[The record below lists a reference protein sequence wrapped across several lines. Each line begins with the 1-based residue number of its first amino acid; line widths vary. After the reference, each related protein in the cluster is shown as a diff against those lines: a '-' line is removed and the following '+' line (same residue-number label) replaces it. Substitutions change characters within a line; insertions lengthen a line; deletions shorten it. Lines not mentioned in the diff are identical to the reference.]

1 MAFEFYVKNEQG
13 YNLYASS
20 SSIMHTAVS
29 NSGTGT
35 IKVYS
40 DNSSSAKIR
49 YLSTPIYGRRYPN
62 SIAIEILWSN
72 GARQEVILGVSGG
85 LIREIKWTY
94 GTTTL
99 GTGAGYVSISNGG
112 TVKVTTTIDG
122 SATPSH
128 GKISYLS
135 LYGYYVS
142 TKGYGYNG
150 DGVSTTNSLVGS
162 WDVPGKAYPRESDAG
177 ANPPF
182 SNKPY
187 KKDFAFNPP
196 TQNPHY
202 YIMIAYK
209 GYMQGIGHIDIFEGD
224 STEFQ
229 DTSSYGSGASGSW
242 SAWGRYLRYSFYAV
256 YSDGVVPGIKEDA
269 AKVSR
274 MVDGSN
280 HNVADYHAMWV
291 KFDTPETLYDL
302 SWIKW
307 PASPVVYLKDGSD
320 RELKLKSAKNV
331 KVRVPAWQVNPAN
344 YNSDYEFKEWH
355 KRVGSGSWTGG
366 LTDADVNNTKVTDTL
381 TFALEMKIKT
391 YTIKYNDTATHQT
404 TYPNVQTGV
413 TVKIDPFGNLPSG
426 QTASH
431 KHPISG
437 TVNNYTNNNGYSIT
451 VNQDFIIDNPTA
463 TGYTFTGWTL
473 SNNVFKANWTPN
485 TVTVIY
491 KPGEGTGSNKT
502 FTPPYGTRYV
512 LLDYD
517 DPQIN
522 FTPPTGKRFVGWL
535 CTNNNKVYH
544 TAFSANEM
552 KTSETLTLVAKWGS
566 YWRKVKTIWIY
577 DGSVWKRYLPWVNT
591 E

>member
-1 MAFEFYVKNEQG
+1 MAFQFYVKNTQG

-20 SSIMHTAVS
+20 SSIMDTAVS
-29 NSGTGT
+29 DSGTGL

-40 DNSSSAKIR
+40 NNSTWAKIR
-49 YLSTPIYGRRYPN
+49 YLTNPVTKRRFLN

-85 LIREIKWTY
+85 LIREIKWVY

-99 GTGAGYVSISNGG
+99 GTGASYVNINNGG
-112 TVKVTTTIDG
+112 TVSVTASIDG
-122 SATPSH
+122 NATPSH

-142 TKGYGYNG
+142 KKGYGYNG
-150 DGVSTTNSLVGS
+150 DGVSDPNPQVGS
-162 WDVPGKAYPRESDAG
+162 WDKPGKAYPRESDAG

-196 TQNPHY
+196 TKNPNY

-256 YSDGVVPGIKEDA
+256 YDDGVVPGIKEDA
-269 AKVSR
+269 AKVVR
-274 MVDGSN
+274 MVNNQLHSE
-280 HNVADYHAMWV
+280 ADYNAMWV

-355 KRVGSGSWTGG
+355 KKVGGNGWTGG

-413 TVKIDPFGNLPSG
+413 TIRIDPFGNLPSG
-426 QTASH
+426 QTARH
-431 KHPISG
+431 KNPITG
-437 TVNNYTNNNGYSIT
+437 TVGSYTNNNGYPIIVT
-451 VNQDFIIDNPTA
+451 QDFTIDNPTA

-473 SNNVFKANWTPN
+473 SNNLFKANWIPN
-485 TVTVIY
+485 TVTVVY
-491 KPGEGTGSNKT
+491 KPGEGSGTQKTKEAEYNKQYTLLRYDSNE
-502 FTPPYGTRYV
+502 
-512 LLDYD
+512 
-517 DPQIN
+517 IN
-522 FTPPTGKRFVGWL
+522 FTPPAGKRFVGW
-535 CTNNNKVYH
+535 TGSNGKSYSDGVRIP
-544 TAFSANEM
+544 ASDM
-552 KTSETLTLVAKWGS
+552 KSNITLTAKWGS

-591 E
+591 R